1 MVNRNN
7 FDRDSPT
14 LVYLWEFYVTIRP
27 AILEL
32 INSFEEL
39 LAALAAECIFRQQ
52 TTAFGRGALFET
64 RVLGF

>member
-32 INSFEEL
+32 INRFEEL
-39 LAALAAECIFRQQ
+39 LAALAAECICRQQ
-52 TTAFGRGALFET
+52 TTAFGRGVLFET